1 MKDKGFRQLSLSK
14 TARFL
19 RRHDNYIIL
28 THASPD
34 GDTLG
39 AAYALYYGLKEIGKI
54 AGVLCPDVIPSK
66 FSYFA
71 VKTDHVKMENAT
83 VVAVDVADEK
93 LLGSLAEQFA
103 GKVELC
109 IDHHI
114 SNTKYAKNLLLYPG
128 AAAACE
134 VMYELLEKLRVN
146 INDVTAK
153 ALYTGIATD
162 TGCFRY
168 TNTDSLTHQM
178 AADLLKLNI
187 RLHHINR
194 VNFDIKSRSR
204 LDLEQMALASI
215 RYDWDGRC
223 AIMAITKEMIEKAK
237 ASENDLEGLA
247 SIPRQIEGV
256 WVGIT
261 MREVETGGFKVSI
274 RTGPSVDACNI
285 AKRLGGGGH
294 VAAAGC
300 NLEGPLDVAMAKL
313 LNAIR
318 VSVPDVEKENDEE

>member
-1 MKDKGFRQLSLSK
+1 MANNNCKELTSK
-14 TARFL
+14 ETIARL
-19 RRHDNYIIL
+19 LEGDNWLIL
-28 THASPD
+28 THNYPD
-34 GDTLG
+34 GDTIG
-39 AAYALYYGLKEIGKI
+39 SAYALGEGLKQLGKK
-54 AGVLCPDVIPSK
+54 VQVVCSDVIPNKYEYLTSAVTWDK
-66 FSYFA
+66 F
-71 VKTDHVKMENAT
+71 KPTHLC
-83 VVAVDVADEK
+83 AVDVADPR
-93 LLGSLAEQFA
+93 LLGEGLEEYASRI
-103 GKVELC
+103 ELC
-109 IDHHI
+109 IDHHG
-114 SNTKYAKNLLLYPG
+114 SNTHYANNLYLKNY
-128 AAAACE
+128 AACA
-134 VMYELLEKLRVN
+134 MIIYELLQEMG
-146 INDVTAK
+146 VTITTSIAE

-204 LDLEQMALASI
+204 LDLEQMALASM

-261 MREVETGGFKVSI
+261 MREVETGSFKVSI

-318 VSVPDVEKENDEE
+318 LSVPDVEKEHDDE